1 MTNAY
6 CDLATLKSGG
16 ALNIAGAAYDRR
28 LLGLLEEASR
38 LIDGYCNR
46 HFYVLV
52 AARQFEIAHRP
63 SRVRQL
69 LVPDLVKVTDVR
81 VARGCGGIGSN
92 PVSDPAS
99 DQNQDADQEQD
110 SAHPTRWQSVP
121 WQLHPRDAS
130 PTEPWGR
137 PHTRVTISAVAG
149 SAAGCECRCEGDG
162 AQSLCDGLLEV
173 SGRWGYR
180 EVTEDTGA
188 VVAGGHGMAS
198 TDTTVTVSDEHPL
211 SPGHTLAVGE
221 EQMYV
226 TSVAGQEVS
235 VARAVNG
242 TVAADHEEGTA
253 VRVYRYPGTVL
264 EACLQLASLLW
275 GRRNRPGEP
284 VSGKGHQGRFA
295 VGLGPAVEELL
306 AAYRKPAV

>member
-46 HFYVLV
+46 HFYVLI

-63 SRVRQL
+63 AGVRQL
-69 LVPDLVKVTDVR
+69 LVPDLVRVTEVR
-81 VARGCGGIGSN
+81 VARGCGGIVSNFVSDQDSN
-92 PVSDPAS
+92 PIQSPA
-99 DQNQDADQEQD
+99 QD
-110 SAHPTRWQSVP
+110 SAHPTRWRSVP
-121 WQLHPRDAS
+121 WRLYPRDAS
-130 PTEPWGR
+130 PDKPWGR
-137 PHTRVTISAVAG
+137 PHTRVTIG
-149 SAAGCECRCEGDG
+149 SAAGSVAGYDCRCHGGG
-162 AQSLCDGLLEV
+162 AQSPCSGLVEV

-188 VVAGGHGMAS
+188 VIAQGSGMAS
-198 TDTTVTVSDEHPL
+198 TDTTVTVDGEHAL

-226 TSVAGQEVS
+226 TSVAGQEIT
-235 VARAVNG
+235 VARGVNG
-242 TVAADHEEGTA
+242 TLAADHEDGTS
-253 VRVYRYPGTVL
+253 VRVYRYPGPVL
-264 EACLQLASLLW
+264 EGCLQLASLLW

-284 VSGKGHQGRFA
+284 VSGKGNQGRFT
-295 VGLGPAVEELL
+295 VGLGSGVEGLL